1 MIFDF
6 GGVKRLVF
14 IITNNEDGF
23 GFWDNE
29 YAGEYDVLVPLRLI
43 SEKSG
48 ASFTPTLTPHFPR
61 PTSFG
66 LPPI

>member
-1 MIFDF
+1 MGWFRCVVIFDF

-43 SEKSG
+43 
-48 ASFTPTLTPHFPR
+48 
-61 PTSFG
+61 
-66 LPPI
+66 